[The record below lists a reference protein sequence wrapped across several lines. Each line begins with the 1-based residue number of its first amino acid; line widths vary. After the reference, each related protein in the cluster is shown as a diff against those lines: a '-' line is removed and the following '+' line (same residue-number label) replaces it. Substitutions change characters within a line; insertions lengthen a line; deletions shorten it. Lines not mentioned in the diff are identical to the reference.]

1 MDFINVVL
9 WKLRKMLLKT
19 SSQQVITKT
28 TASSYPSAI
37 YREDHAGRTKWYSFM
52 RQDEMKTYY
61 KIDELTNTLKLT
73 IKEKY
78 PACNEVNVD
87 YYMYNGFYHTEESYL
102 DLNSRMKIDVS
113 VRWSNGTTYDLVN
126 ATVES
131 ICKQHFKSIPV
142 FKNEHWHDAGVETL
156 WSCFHCRR
164 TYSDDVILNAARKYA
179 DHISSGLPINS
190 DTVKSLKLGDVT
202 LYDLAIMDLN
212 RINL

>member
-1 MDFINVVL
+1 MDVINVVL
-9 WKLRKMLLKT
+9 WKLKKMLFKNP
-19 SSQQVITKT
+19 QQTCTKT
-28 TASSYPSAI
+28 LASPYPSAI
-37 YREDHAGRTKWYSFM
+37 YRKDHEGSTKWYSFM

-61 KIDELTNTLKLT
+61 KIDELTSTLIST
-73 IKEKY
+73 IKETY
-78 PACNEVNVD
+78 PTISEMGVS

-102 DLNSRMKIDVS
+102 ELNSKMKIDVS
-113 VRWSNGTTYDLVN
+113 VTWSNGATYDLVN

-131 ICKQHFKSIPV
+131 ICKQHFKSIPA

-156 WSCFHCRR
+156 WACFHCRR

-190 DTVKSLKLGDVT
+190 DTVKSLKLGEVT
-202 LYDLAIMDLN
+202 LYDLAVMDLN